1 MNKIYKNIFIIF
13 MIIVTIFS
21 TCIVSFADDE
31 DDERGDETEF
41 EERVEEIKNFVEENK
56 VKEKQENEV
65 SNNVTKKRYF
75 KQ

>member
-31 DDERGDETEF
+31 DDEREDETEF
-41 EERVEEIKNFVEENK
+41 EEIKNFVEENK

>member
-13 MIIVTIFS
+13 TIIVTIFS

-31 DDERGDETEF
+31 DDEREDETEF
-41 EERVEEIKNFVEENK
+41 EEIKNFVEENK